1 MVAITAWITALVA
14 AVLGSAVPLYNVEL
28 GTKSLFYYRAAY
40 ATKTNL
46 MYYMSPIFATL
57 VTSIAIT
64 TILTWRETQKTKSK
78 IKSEDSRNVALR
90 RNNGK
95 IEQTAAR
102 SISTIVLTF
111 FTYFVGKISALC
123 FIKIATRIRT
133 SNQLQSQ
140 WLFFVANCLIF
151 GSGSCNAFIYTCRSS
166 RFRLAL
172 KKSWKS
178 FCKGER
184 FAPFNHNPQRKQ
196 EGCAKAKLMTRPSGS
211 GIHDSNDF
219 LYWHK
224 VCEDDMY

>member
-1 MVAITAWITALVA
+1 
-14 AVLGSAVPLYNVEL
+14 
-28 GTKSLFYYRAAY
+28 
-40 ATKTNL
+40 

-64 TILTWRETQKTKSK
+64 KILTLRETRKTKS
-78 IKSEDSRNVALR
+78 KSEDSRNVALR

-102 SISTIVLTF
+102 STSTILLTF
-111 FTYFVGKISALC
+111 FVYFVGKICALC
-123 FIKIATRIRT
+123 FIIIATRIRT

-140 WLFFVANCLIF
+140 WLFFLANCLIF

-166 RFRLAL
+166 RLRLAL

-184 FAPFNHNPQRKQ
+184 VAPFYHNPQRKQ
-196 EGCAKAKLMTRPSGS
+196 EGRAFVVHPK
-211 GIHDSNDF
+211 
-219 LYWHK
+219 K
-224 VCEDDMY
+224 VW